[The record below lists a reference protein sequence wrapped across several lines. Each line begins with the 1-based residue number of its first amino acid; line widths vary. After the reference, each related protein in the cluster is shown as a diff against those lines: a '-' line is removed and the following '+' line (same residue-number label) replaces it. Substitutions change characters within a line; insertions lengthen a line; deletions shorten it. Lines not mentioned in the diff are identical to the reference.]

1 MKRQSNLTGLA
12 RLFCGDRSGA
22 TALFFA
28 LVIIPLLFAIGAA
41 VDYSIAARSREQL
54 QAAADA
60 AAAGSIAMSSTAVKQ
75 VIQTGVTG
83 EIKAAETDALNIS
96 KVNFNSS
103 TFSQITSSTISVT
116 YQSSAFNSDITLT
129 TVVPTFFVRL
139 FGIDSITITAHA
151 TAQNRPV
158 YYYNFY
164 VLVDNSPSMGLG
176 ATAADISSL
185 EAVNAG
191 CAFACHITGST
202 YDVYTLAKQQGINLR
217 IQVVAK
223 AVQAM
228 ISQASTTQVVSGQ
241 YKMAVYSL
249 GADAQTAKLT
259 AVAALSSSLS
269 NVATTAATIDLMTIP
284 YQNYNSD
291 QETDLLTA
299 LNSLKTTIG
308 TSGSGLSA
316 SDPIK
321 VLFIISDGVEDAY
334 RPSNCNQ
341 PLDGN
346 RCQEPIDTAPCT
358 SIKAN
363 NVQIVGLYTTYQKIP
378 SNSWYNTW
386 ISPFQSKIG
395 TSMKTCAS
403 DKYYAE
409 VPPTGD
415 VSTVLTQLF
424 TSVVSE
430 THITH

>member
-1 MKRQSNLTGLA
+1 MFVR
-12 RLFCGDRSGA
+12 DRSGA
-22 TALFFA
+22 TALVFA
-28 LVIIPLLFAIGAA
+28 IMIVPILFAIGAA
-41 VDYSIAARSREQL
+41 VDYSIAARSKEQL
-54 QAAADA
+54 QDAADA
-60 AAAGSIAMSSTAVKQ
+60 AAAGSIAMSSVAVKQ

-96 KVNFNSS
+96 KANFNSS
-103 TFSQITSSTISVT
+103 TFSQITASTISVT
-116 YQSSAFNSDITLT
+116 YQSSTFNSDVMLT
-129 TVVPTFFVRL
+129 TVVPTYFARL
-139 FGIDSITITAHA
+139 FGIDNITITAHA

-176 ATAADISSL
+176 ATPTDISSL

-202 YDVYTLAKQQGINLR
+202 YDTYTLAKQQGITLR

-223 AVQAM
+223 AVKAM
-228 ISQASTTQVVSGQ
+228 ISQASATQLVSGQ

-249 GADAQTAKLT
+249 GTDAQTAKLT
-259 AVAALSSSLS
+259 QVAALSSSLS
-269 NVATTAATIDLMTIP
+269 TVATTAASIDLMTIP
-284 YQNYNSD
+284 YQNYNND

-299 LNSLKTTIG
+299 LNSLKSTIG
-308 TSGSGLSA
+308 SSGSGLSA

-321 VLFIISDGVEDAY
+321 VLFIISDSVEDAN
-334 RPSNCNQ
+334 RPTNCNQ

-358 SIKAN
+358 SIKAS

-378 SNSWYNTW
+378 SNNWYNTW
-386 ISPFQSKIG
+386 ISPFQPKIG
-395 TSMKTCAS
+395 TSMKSCAS